1 MLPRIDAAVAQA
13 LRSLARAARLA
24 VGVPDYTAYVAH
36 MRRAHPDATPMTEAE
51 FVRDR
56 LQARYARGRSR
67 CC

>member
-1 MLPRIDAAVAQA
+1 MPRRVDPAVVHVV
-13 LRSLARAARLA
+13 RSLARAARLA
-24 VGVPDYTAYVAH
+24 IGVPDYAGYVEHA
-36 MRRAHPDATPMTEAE
+36 RRAHPGMPPMTEAE